1 VRADYVNAFLGPSVQ
16 VLQKMA
22 RVGVQV
28 GKLARLR
35 QRTAGNGLSIIIG
48 LNGSVS
54 GTIVLTSGTDVAWAL
69 ASRIMRDELAP
80 EARDDVMA
88 VMSELANTIVG
99 NATGHLY
106 DLGLTEA
113 ITPPTVVMGPEVRF
127 DFTDGVE
134 SILVPLETDVG
145 EVDMIVSLVRR
156 KL

>member
-1 VRADYVNAFLGPSVQ
+1 MKADYVNAFLGPSVE

-22 RVGVQV
+22 RVNVRV

-54 GTIVLTSGTDVAWAL
+54 GTVMLTSGADVAWAL
-69 ASRIMRDELAP
+69 ASRIMRDELTP
-80 EARDDVMA
+80 EAKDDVMA
-88 VMSELANTIVG
+88 VMSEVANTIVG
-99 NATGHLY
+99 NATGNLY
-106 DLGLTEA
+106 ELGLTEG

-134 SILVPLETDVG
+134 SILVPLETEVG

-156 KL
+156 RL